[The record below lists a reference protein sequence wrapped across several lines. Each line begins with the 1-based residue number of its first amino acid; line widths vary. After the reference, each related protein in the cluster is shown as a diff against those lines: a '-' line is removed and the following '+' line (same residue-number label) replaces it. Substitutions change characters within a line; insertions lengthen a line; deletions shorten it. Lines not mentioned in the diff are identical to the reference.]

1 MVPVVVDSRRRG
13 RVSLWLHRWLCVL
26 RQQHQRAQV
35 LQAHR
40 PGHAGRHQHCAISV
54 SAPHCSPPKNL
65 SDNIRFRFRSIH
77 ANAKEYG
84 YGQSLLYDG
93 QLVFHTPPYSLQP
106 VSLQDGNESIGKANI
121 RIIRPP
127 SAEHHGAA
135 GAPDMRRSPMP
146 HHRIIGDLSP
156 QPLPPPLPVSSTVM
170 IPLSKTASGDRVDRH
185 SSYTAKM
192 NHSNNGGGGSCSP
205 STLERRSRRFSSA
218 NSRQN
223 INSHEVPYAR
233 LLDSPSRITKP
244 KEPMSG
250 GMMAMSVADTRVS
263 PTMSMRQP
271 MQLPYHQ
278 QQYPHDGLMTPRALR
293 IPTSKTSASDS
304 KLTVDYF
311 QPEPVEHVAGASC
324 VMPDEMSHSAPQ
336 PHPLESDSDPS
347 LSPKMLSEDEIV
359 REVCDKV
366 VVAYRVP
373 VVAVWRWQS
382 ACPGTNPLSSLLQ
395 VQRTISLTSE
405 NPSEAFFSADEDLHT
420 SRSSSLRTADHRLL
434 PHPKKRFASDLS
446 IGGSVAGGVLAGS
459 VHGGSTAAVPLEAK
473 LSTHRSDYEIH
484 SPEHRSISK
493 RPQSTAELVGI
504 RFWNCGLVNY
514 HKGNPK

>member
-1 MVPVVVDSRRRG
+1 MLPIVP
-13 RVSLWLHRWLCVL
+13 
-26 RQQHQRAQV
+26 
-35 LQAHR
+35 
-40 PGHAGRHQHCAISV
+40 PI
-54 SAPHCSPPKNL
+54 NL
-65 SDNIRFRFRSIH
+65 SDNIRIRFRSIH

-127 SAEHHGAA
+127 SAEHHGAS

-311 QPEPVEHVAGASC
+311 QPEPVEHVAGVSC

-359 REVCDKV
+359 REVCDGV
-366 VVAYRVP
+366 VVAYHVP
-373 VVAVWRWQS
+373 VGAVWRWQS
-382 ACPGTNPLSSLLQ
+382 ACPGTNPLSSL
-395 VQRTISLTSE
+395 IAGPAHYFAHFGE
-405 NPSEAFFSADEDLHT
+405 
-420 SRSSSLRTADHRLL
+420 SLRGVLLRRRGSAHVAQLQSAHRR
-434 PHPKKRFASDLS
+434 PSSAAASEEALRQRPEHWR
-446 IGGSVAGGVLAGS
+446 IGGRRRAGGQCTRWQHSGGAAGGEIIDAPQRLRDPFAGAPQ
-459 VHGGSTAAVPLEAK
+459 HLEAAA
-473 LSTHRSDYEIH
+473 
-484 SPEHRSISK
+484 EHR
-493 RPQSTAELVGI
+493 
-504 RFWNCGLVNY
+504 
-514 HKGNPK
+514 